1 MSTPTYCS
9 STTEVTDNV
18 LSLSSDILAKT
29 LSDPARRKRLNE
41 LGELASAL
49 EAFIRGYQRIEDPAI
64 STDDEI
70 LNWTFSE
77 TSTDLAGAIW
87 LLASGY
93 YKASASCLR
102 NALEIAVAS
111 LYFQIRENE
120 RTSVGYNKL
129 FAEWDR
135 GERRTPNWGEM
146 KTWITQQAGVA
157 SFVARAGID
166 PVAATYKHFEYLCAY
181 THTSAFAG
189 VDDPVTA
196 INMTGVAPEFDKR
209 YFSRGCE
216 LISTTICMSAVL
228 WQIVFPG
235 IAKTEPLGP
244 MSSGAYEKL
253 FALPHGAA
261 ALSC

>member
-1 MSTPTYCS
+1 MSTPTYRS
-9 STTEVTDNV
+9 STIEVTDNV
-18 LSLSSDILAKT
+18 LSHSSDILAKT
-29 LSDPARRKRLNE
+29 LSNAARRKRLDE
-41 LGELASAL
+41 LGELASTL
-49 EAFIRGYQRIEDPAI
+49 EVFIRGYEHIEDPAI

-70 LNWTFSE
+70 LNWAFSE
-77 TSTDLAGAIW
+77 TSTDLAGAVW

-93 YKASASCLR
+93 CKASASCLR

-120 RTSVGYNKL
+120 KTSAGYNKF

-146 KTWITQQAGVA
+146 KTWIAQQDGVA
-157 SFVARAGID
+157 SFVARVGVD

-181 THTSAFAG
+181 THTSSFAG
-189 VDDPVTA
+189 IDDPVTA
-196 INMTGVAPEFDKR
+196 INMTGVAPEFDER
-209 YFSRGCE
+209 YFARGCA
-216 LISTTICMSAVL
+216 LISTTICMVAVL

-244 MSSGAYEKL
+244 MSSGAYDKL